1 MNTYGILYHMKISSY
16 LQRFIKNL
24 INFIHI
30 QLFITLISI
39 PILLCWGMPISVL
52 TFAGNFLLS
61 PILTLFLLLSSL
73 IFFCELLHIPNSFL
87 IYGLQ
92 KTCSTWLSLMQ
103 WGTKHYLVA
112 LAAPSLLIIIAIP
125 ICALLILHY
134 KKNNN
139 PIRGIIGYASLMIIT
154 LLFLKYQTKSVEPIS
169 NFECNNGNV
178 TIIATNNQITLI
190 DPGVIGRRL
199 SAPSWCEYKLMPH
212 LAKTY
217 GTTTI
222 DHLIIMQPNKI
233 IFDALYELVDKITI
247 GHICVPLWD
256 GKIPERWWYSYSKFK
271 RRCTQ
276 NGIKISYLS
285 AKPYTLELGAQATL
299 TVTPL
304 PQRVSQED
312 FSYPTFHLQG
322 RLGNLNPEL
331 HSTKFKQAIPKV
343 EKTL

>member
-1 MNTYGILYHMKISSY
+1 MKISSY

-139 PIRGIIGYASLMIIT
+139 QL
-154 LLFLKYQTKSVEPIS
+154 
-169 NFECNNGNV
+169 
-178 TIIATNNQITLI
+178 
-190 DPGVIGRRL
+190 
-199 SAPSWCEYKLMPH
+199 
-212 LAKTY
+212 
-217 GTTTI
+217 
-222 DHLIIMQPNKI
+222 
-233 IFDALYELVDKITI
+233 
-247 GHICVPLWD
+247 
-256 GKIPERWWYSYSKFK
+256 
-271 RRCTQ
+271 
-276 NGIKISYLS
+276 
-285 AKPYTLELGAQATL
+285 
-299 TVTPL
+299 
-304 PQRVSQED
+304 
-312 FSYPTFHLQG
+312 
-322 RLGNLNPEL
+322 
-331 HSTKFKQAIPKV
+331 
-343 EKTL
+343 

>member
-1 MNTYGILYHMKISSY
+1 MKISHY

-24 INFIHI
+24 IHFIHI

-87 IYGLQ
+87 IYALE
-92 KTCSTWLSLMQ
+92 KTCNWWLWIMGY
-103 WGTKHYLVA
+103 GTKEYLVA
-112 LAAPSLLIIIAIP
+112 LAQPSLILIIAIP
-125 ICALLILHY
+125 ICSLLILHF

-139 PIRGIIGYASLMIIT
+139 PIRGIIAYSSLMIIT
-154 LLFLKYQTKSVEPIS
+154 LVFLKYNTKRIEPICT
-169 NFECNNGNV
+169 FECNNGAITIV
-178 TIIATNNQITLI
+178 TAQNHLILI

-233 IFDALYELVDKITI
+233 IFDALADLIEKITI
-247 GHICVPLWD
+247 NHICIPLWQ
-256 GKIPERWWYSYSKFK
+256 GKIPEYWWRSYAKF
-271 RRCTQ
+271 RRRAAEHE
-276 NGIKISYLS
+276 IKISYLGS
-285 AKPYTLELGAQATL
+285 KPYTLELGPQATF
-299 TVTPL
+299 TITPL
-304 PQRVSQED
+304 SAEFKGD
-312 FSYPTFHLQG
+312 GFTYPYLHLEG
-322 RLGNLNPEL
+322 SIKDLNLKV
-331 HSTKFKQAIPKV
+331 HSAKYKQAIPDMQ
-343 EKTL
+343 KTL

>member
-1 MNTYGILYHMKISSY
+1 MKMYGY

-73 IFFCELLHIPNSFL
+73 IFFCELLHIPNNFL
-87 IYGLQ
+87 IYGLE
-92 KTCSTWLSLMQ
+92 KICSWWLWLMQ
-103 WGTKHYLVA
+103 WGTKDYLIA
-112 LAAPSLLIIIAIP
+112 FAQPSLIIIIAIP
-125 ICALLILHY
+125 ACTLFILHW

-139 PIRGIIGYASLMIIT
+139 PTRGIIGYATLMIVT
-154 LLFLKYQTKSVEPIS
+154 LLYLKYKTKPIEPIS
-169 NFECNNGNV
+169 SFECNNSQV
-178 TIIATNNQITLI
+178 TIIAINNQITLI

-212 LAKTY
+212 LVKTY
-217 GTTTI
+217 GTTSI

-233 IFDALYELVDKITI
+233 IFDALSDLIEKIAI
-247 GHICVPLWD
+247 NHICIPLWE
-256 GKIPERWWYSYSKFK
+256 GRIPLHWWRSYAKFR

-276 NGIKISYLS
+276 HRIKLSYLGLN
-285 AKPYTLELGAQATL
+285 KPYTLDLGPQATL
-299 TVTPL
+299 IITPL
-304 PQRVSQED
+304 LTGFKEEG
-312 FSYPTFHLQG
+312 FYYPYLHLEG
-322 RLGNLNPEL
+322 SIKDLNLKL
-331 HSTKFKQAIPKV
+331 YSAKYKLTLSDMQ
-343 EKTL
+343 KTL